1 METFK
6 YVNRVNLS
14 VIFGLCL
21 ALNSFPL
28 VEAREVGQYGGNV
41 TLGSNPTTTY
51 RYIKDQNIPTQGN
64 PGRNIQVRDGVKFQ
78 GKLIGNGPDLSQTVE
93 GKVTIEGLKG
103 ETKLKGAA
111 KFSKKGAAK
120 GLSRGLKFG
129 KLGGPYGLVITTGLG
144 LALDKLIEESGQ
156 DAPDSYFID
165 SQTGEIYAKYGGDG
179 DPNSIFNKPAMVN
192 RCDDF
197 EGGEY
202 EIKKIKQAIWDVENK
217 PKYGTELCAGPAYQ
231 YREHPAYNYRDEY
244 NQFVVIGW
252 YAPSGGTCY
261 TDKGMDK
268 FNKFLSGGS
277 PGYKTKLVDF
287 VPNCIHFYRDSRTVL
302 VDDSIIDLVDSIDLD
317 ALFDKW
323 GVKDYE
329 QIFPYI
335 DEDPILELEVP
346 DPIIHDIETSVF
358 TGSDGEQY
366 HVENISKT
374 DFSPDGSGG
383 FSSNT
388 MEVENIYKDGQL
400 VSSQVSNSVGDVT
413 GQGSSSSSGSGSSE
427 SPSPPP
433 APEIP
438 TDCDLFPSQC
448 RHNEWV
454 ETPMQEPPPNSSG
467 DFSDLGVNVTLDDVQ
482 GVDVNFG
489 EASCPAPIV
498 VDLIIFEPVEI
509 TFYFMCEHAKSAKP
523 FILISASLFALY
535 IILGSN
541 RGKA

>member
-1 METFK
+1 MEILN

-14 VIFGLCL
+14 IIFGICL
-21 ALNSFPL
+21 ALNPFSL
-28 VEAREVGQYGGNV
+28 VEARQVGQYGGNV
-41 TLGSNPTTTY
+41 TLGTNPTTTY
-51 RYIKDQNIPTQGN
+51 RYVKDQDIPTQGN
-64 PGRNIQVRDGVKFQ
+64 PGRNIQVRDGAKFQ
-78 GKLIGNGPDLSQTVE
+78 GKLIGNGPNLSQTVE

-103 ETKLKGAA
+103 ETKLKGTA

-144 LALDKLIEESGQ
+144 LAIDKLMEESGQ
-156 DAPDSYFID
+156 DVPDSYFID

-192 RCDDF
+192 RCDDR
-197 EGGEY
+197 EKGEAS
-202 EIKKIKQAIWDVENK
+202 IKKIKQSIWDVVNR
-217 PKYGTELCAGPAYQ
+217 PKFGTELCAGPAYQ
-231 YREHPAYNYRDEY
+231 YRQHPYRDGY

-252 YAPSGGTCY
+252 YAPSGGTCW
-261 TDKGMDK
+261 TDEGMDD
-268 FNKFLSGGS
+268 FNNFRHGGS
-277 PGYKTKLVDF
+277 PGYKTNLVDK
-287 VPNCIHFYRDSRTVL
+287 VPSCVHFYRDSRTVL

-317 ALFDKW
+317 VLFDKW

-335 DEDPILELEVP
+335 DEDPVLELEVP
-346 DPIIHDIETSVF
+346 DSIVHDVQTSVF

-366 HVENISKT
+366 HVENISQT
-374 DFSPDGSGG
+374 NFSPNGSGG

-400 VSSQVSNSVGDVT
+400 VSSQVSNSVGNVT
-413 GQGSSSSSGSGSSE
+413 GQGSSSSGSGSSE
-427 SPSPPP
+427 SPQPF
-433 APEIP
+433 PEIP

-454 ETPMQEPPPNSSG
+454 ETPMDTPPPNSSA